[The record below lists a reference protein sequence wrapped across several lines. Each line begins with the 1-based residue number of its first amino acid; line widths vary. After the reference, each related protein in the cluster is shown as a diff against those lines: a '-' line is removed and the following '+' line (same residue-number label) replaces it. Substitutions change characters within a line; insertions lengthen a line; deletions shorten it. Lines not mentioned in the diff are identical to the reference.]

1 MSQVMSMR
9 LREEQMTRIKREAR
23 RQNRTPSEV
32 AALLVEEGLRR
43 EEFAF
48 IDFRNSP
55 IGRQAYVQGTSLAVW
70 EVMMVARS
78 YGQDPVATADH
89 LGWSLVRVKAAFNY
103 AAAHPR
109 EIEDAIA
116 DNDAVD
122 FTKLSAML
130 PGITKFEVSVP
141 EDRASG

>member
-1 MSQVMSMR
+1 MR

-23 RQNRTPSEV
+23 RQGRTPSEV
-32 AALLVEEGLRR
+32 AALLIEEGLRR

-55 IGRQAYVQGTSLAVW
+55 VGRQAYVQGSSLAVW
-70 EVMMVARS
+70 EVIMIAQS
-78 YGQDPVATADH
+78 YGHDPAATANH
-89 LGWSLVRVKAAFNY
+89 LRWPLIKVKAAFNY
-103 AAAHPR
+103 AAANSK

-122 FTKLSAML
+122 FAKLSAML
-130 PGITKFEVSVP
+130 PQATQFVVSDP
-141 EDRASG
+141 GTGGGG